1 MSFQT
6 ITFDQAEP
14 RLDWLALTEALKAGH
29 ARPRGEVQDVV
40 MHRGGDVML
49 SRHAWIDGLG
59 AAVKTCMIYPDNP
72 TKRDLPSINGIVTLY
87 DDQTGLMTA
96 AVDFRLVTKWK
107 TAGDSLLA
115 ARLLAR
121 PDSRKILILGA
132 GTVARSLVEAY
143 SAAFPDG
150 RFTIWNRTA
159 DKAAALAASF
169 PDREI
174 AVATDLPAA
183 IGQADI
189 VTSATMTKTP
199 VLKGEWLRPGQHVDL
214 IGAYLPEMREADD
227 TAMRRARVF
236 VDSRDTTLHH
246 IGELIDPLKSG
257 AITEADVIAD
267 YYDIAS
273 GAFARRSDD
282 EITLFKNGGGAHLD
296 LMTALYIKEAVA

>member
-6 ITFDQAEP
+6 ITFDEAEP
-14 RLDWLALTEALKAGH
+14 KLDWLALTDALAAGH
-29 ARPRGEVQDVV
+29 AQPKGEVQDVV
-40 MHRGGDVML
+40 MHRGNDVML

-72 TKRDLPSINGIVTLY
+72 SKRDLPSINGIVTLY

-121 PDSRKILILGA
+121 PDSREILILGA
-132 GTVARSLVEAY
+132 GTVARSLIEAY
-143 SAAFPDG
+143 SAAFP
-150 RFTIWNRTA
+150 RAKFTIWNRTTA
-159 DKAAALAASF
+159 KAEELAAEHEGATVATEL
-169 PDREI
+169 PE
-174 AVATDLPAA
+174 AVAK
-183 IGQADI
+183 ADI
-189 VTSATMTKTP
+189 ITSATMTKTP

-227 TAMRRARVF
+227 EAMRRAQVF

-246 IGELIDPLKSG
+246 IGELMDPLKSG

-267 YYDIAS
+267 YYDLGS
-273 GAFARRSDD
+273 GKFARTSDD

-296 LMTALYIKEAVA
+296 LMTALYIKGAVA

>member
-6 ITFDQAEP
+6 ITFDEAEP
-14 RLDWLALTEALKAGH
+14 RLDWLALTDALAAGH
-29 ARPRGEVQDVV
+29 AGPKGEVQDVV
-40 MHRGGDVML
+40 MHRGNDVML

-107 TAGDSLLA
+107 TAGDSLLS
-115 ARLLAR
+115 ARRLAR
-121 PDSRKILILGA
+121 PDSRNILILGA
-132 GTVARSLVEAY
+132 GTVARSLIEAY
-143 SAAFPDG
+143 SAAFPEAA
-150 RFTIWNRTA
+150 FTIWNRTTA
-159 DKAAALAASF
+159 KAEELAKDYKGVS
-169 PDREI
+169 
-174 AVATDLPAA
+174 VATDLPAA
-183 IGQADI
+183 VARADI
-189 VTSATMTKTP
+189 VTSATMTNTP

-227 TAMRRARVF
+227 EAMRRARVF

-267 YYDIAS
+267 YYDL
-273 GAFARRSDD
+273 GTGRFARTSDD

-296 LMTALYIKEAVA
+296 LMTALYIKGAVA